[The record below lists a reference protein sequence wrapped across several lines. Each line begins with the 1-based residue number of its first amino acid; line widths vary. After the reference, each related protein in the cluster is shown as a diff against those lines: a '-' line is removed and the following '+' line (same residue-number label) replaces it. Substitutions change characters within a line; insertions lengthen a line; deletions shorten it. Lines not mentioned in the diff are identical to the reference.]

1 MIIPDTVEGSVLLS
15 VIDFILSFVIIW
27 GIGLVLYIF
36 PLLNKF
42 GSIDE
47 EKLKGGH

>member
-1 MIIPDTVEGSVLLS
+1 MIVPDTVEGSILLS
-15 VIDFILSFVIIW
+15 VIDFILSFFIIW

-36 PLLNKF
+36 PYLNKL
-42 GSIDE
+42 GSVNE

>member
-1 MIIPDTVEGSVLLS
+1 MTVPDTVEGSILLS

-27 GIGLVLYIF
+27 GIGLVLYLF
-36 PLLNKF
+36 PILNKF
-42 GSIDE
+42 GAINE

>member
-1 MIIPDTVEGSVLLS
+1 MTVPDTIEGSILLS

-27 GIGLVLYIF
+27 GIGLVFYLF
-36 PLLNKF
+36 PMLNKL
-42 GSIDE
+42 GEINE